1 MAAVGRLLPKG
12 VTPASGGGPSQGPS
26 TRVGWPEDRSIRAR
40 PRTWPWTPPGMV
52 RLYGQMRPILMST
65 DASRGPRLLPR

>member
-1 MAAVGRLLPKG
+1 
-12 VTPASGGGPSQGPS
+12 
-26 TRVGWPEDRSIRAR
+26 
-40 PRTWPWTPPGMV
+40 MV